1 MKPGKLL
8 LLFLFTAL
16 IPTLLTSPAMNSI
29 TSQIEVNSDMTW
41 ASLQLHPNED
51 DGRTNI
57 QFQTDSKMAEIS
69 NEAGEIRIKYD
80 KSTLLTINHNSA
92 STKLNVEYAKGL
104 DIQGNLVI
112 NNKKQWVLAYRYFL

>member
-1 MKPGKLL
+1 
-8 LLFLFTAL
+8 
-16 IPTLLTSPAMNSI
+16 
-29 TSQIEVNSDMTW
+29 
-41 ASLQLHPNED
+41 
-51 DGRTNI
+51 
-57 QFQTDSKMAEIS
+57 MAEIS

-80 KSTLLTINHNSA
+80 KGTLLTINHNSA